1 MIGERRRPVTVA
13 GIMLCIFLAAMEAT
27 VVATAMPTIIASLGG
42 LKVYSWV
49 FSGFL
54 LASTVSM
61 PLWGRVSDLFGRRRT
76 FLTGIAIFLVGSALS
91 GLSQSMTQLVAFRT
105 LQGLGAG
112 SLITLGMT
120 VLGDLYTL
128 EQRAR
133 MQGYFSGVWGVASL
147 VGPLAG
153 GLLADHLSWRWV
165 FYINVPF
172 GALAALAIFWG
183 LAEALPP
190 RRKVSIDYWGAG
202 LFALGVSSLLVGLI
216 EGGRTAGW
224 LTLSTL
230 GALGAGGVLLVAFIA
245 AERRATTPLIPLAL
259 FRNPMIRAAAAT
271 GFLAGMAMFGA
282 ISYVPLFVQAVVGTT
297 ATQAGMVLTPFVLGW
312 VTCSI
317 ASARVVLRAGYR
329 PVVLIGMSSLA
340 LAFVLLANWDQS
352 LTRSTAVRDV
362 LLAGVGMGMVMVP
375 MLLAVQNSVPKAD
388 LGAATSMT
396 QFFRTIGGAVGIAV
410 MGAVMAHR
418 LQIGL
423 LAVLA
428 RAEAG
433 GAHLAQ
439 ARELV
444 NHPDLIVNP
453 LTREMLGGALLAEA
467 RVSLAQALH
476 GVFVVG
482 LVVSVLALASAFLVP
497 SGRARDLATVR
508 EPASDSRS

>member
-1 MIGERRRPVTVA
+1 MTGASRRAVTVA
-13 GIMLCIFLAAMEAT
+13 GVMLCIFLAAMEAT

-61 PLWGRVSDLFGRRRT
+61 PLWGRVSDLFGRRRI

-91 GLSQSMTQLVAFRT
+91 GLSQSMIQLVAFRT

-120 VLGDLYTL
+120 ILGDLYSL
-128 EQRAR
+128 EERAR

-183 LAEALPP
+183 LSEAIDHH
-190 RRKVSIDYWGAG
+190 RKVSIDYWGAG
-202 LFALGVSSLLVGLI
+202 FFALGVSSLLVGLI

-230 GALGAGGVLLVAFIA
+230 GPLLAGGLLLVAFIA

-259 FRNPMIRAAAAT
+259 FRNPMVRAAAAT

-317 ASARVVLRAGYR
+317 VSARLVLRAGYR
-329 PVVLIGMSSLA
+329 PIVLIGMLSLA
-340 LAFVLLANWDQS
+340 LAFALLANWDQS
-352 LTRSTAVRDV
+352 LTRSTAGRDV
-362 LLAGVGMGMVMVP
+362 LLAGVGMGMIMVP

-396 QFFRTIGGAVGIAV
+396 QFFRTVGGAVGIAV
-410 MGAVMAHR
+410 MGAVMAYR
-418 LQIGL
+418 LQIEL
-423 LAVLA
+423 LALA
-428 RAEAG
+428 ARLERG
-433 GAHLAQ
+433 GAPLPQ
-439 ARELV
+439 VRELV
-444 NHPDLIVNP
+444 NNPDLIVNP
-453 LTREMLGGALLAEA
+453 LTRELLAGTLLSAA

-476 GVFVVG
+476 GVFIVG

-497 SGRARDLATVR
+497 PGRARDLA
-508 EPASDSRS
+508 